1 MPYPWYSYGMRATID
16 GAGRLVIPK
25 ALRDSLGLVPGEV
38 EVTPDGAG
46 LHIEPIANDD
56 LEDEDG
62 LLVIPAAD
70 VTIGDDLVRT
80 LRDANQR

>member
-1 MPYPWYSYGMRATID
+1 MPYPWYLYGMRATID

-46 LHIEPIANDD
+46 LHIEPLANDD
-56 LEDEDG
+56 LADEDG

-80 LRDANQR
+80 LRDADQR